1 VLEGYYLAVLEGYCL
16 RPGTLA
22 YGHTLSKECCL
33 HSGRSR
39 ADALIEACASA
50 GASPAHWRST
60 MVERESLTAN
70 VAPGGARNTA
80 ENVDPKDPRNTQ
92 EVAVLQK
99 SLYSL
104 RLHIKNKIA
113 KITEDAA
120 AKFT

>member
-1 VLEGYYLAVLEGYCL
+1 MLEGYCL

-80 ENVDPKDPRNTQ
+80 EYVDPKGPPEYTRSCS
-92 EVAVLQK
+92 V
-99 SLYSL
+99 
-104 RLHIKNKIA
+104 A
-113 KITEDAA
+113 KISLLATASYKE
-120 AKFT
+120 

>member
-1 VLEGYYLAVLEGYCL
+1 M
-16 RPGTLA
+16 
-22 YGHTLSKECCL
+22 HD
-33 HSGRSR
+33 GR
-39 ADALIEACASA
+39 
-50 GASPAHWRST
+50 AHWRST
-60 MVERESLTAN
+60 MVGRESLTAN

-92 EVAVLQK
+92 EVAAVLQK

>member
-1 VLEGYYLAVLEGYCL
+1 M
-16 RPGTLA
+16 
-22 YGHTLSKECCL
+22 

-70 VAPGGARNTA
+70 VAPGPGGARNTA
-80 ENVDPKDPRNTQ
+80 EYVDPKDPRNTQ

-104 RLHIKNKIA
+104 RLHIKNTIA

-120 AKFT
+120 VKFT